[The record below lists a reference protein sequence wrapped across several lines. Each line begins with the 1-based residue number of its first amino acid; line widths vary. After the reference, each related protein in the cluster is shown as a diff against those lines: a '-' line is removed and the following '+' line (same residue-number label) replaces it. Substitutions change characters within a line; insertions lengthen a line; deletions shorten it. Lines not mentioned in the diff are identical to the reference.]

1 MKGIDVSAYQGRPD
15 WTAVRAAGIEMAIIR
30 VANRKGTDASFE
42 HNYTG
47 CSLAGIRKGVYRYS
61 YALTAD
67 EAVKEAMEVVRILN
81 GRTLEFGV
89 WLDLEWSEQ
98 RKLGKKKITEI
109 AQVWI
114 RTIQAAGYACGIYCN
129 MDWHKNVLDTDA
141 LQVPFW
147 IARYPA
153 DDSGKLREQ
162 LRPNRGECGW
172 QYSSKGKVT
181 GIAGNVDL
189 NEWYGH
195 ADMTGRKRKIDK
207 ETLGSLQEALNADV
221 IRDKN
226 GNLLEVDRKKG
237 KLTDSAIQKALM
249 KSGAFDQKRGRY
261 TVGSEGEV
269 VKWLEMRLD
278 TLIGDSIK
286 MLLGHTL
293 TEGRT
298 PDGKYGNDVRLAVGL
313 LQEMRGLKKD
323 YKAGPKTITELL
335 YRLL

>member
-1 MKGIDVSAYQGRPD
+1 M
-15 WTAVRAAGIEMAIIR
+15 
-30 VANRKGTDASFE
+30 
-42 HNYTG
+42 
-47 CSLAGIRKGVYRYS
+47 
-61 YALTAD
+61 
-67 EAVKEAMEVVRILN
+67 
-81 GRTLEFGV
+81 

-109 AQVWI
+109 AQAWI

-189 NEWYGH
+189 NEWSGH
-195 ADMTGRKRKIDK
+195 ADMTGRKREID
-207 ETLGSLQEALNADV
+207 EEALGSLQEALNADG

-226 GNLLEVDRKKG
+226 GNPLKVDQKKG

-249 KSGAFDQKRGRY
+249 KSGVFDQKKGRY

-278 TLIGDSIK
+278 TAIGDSIK
-286 MLLGHTL
+286 VLLGHTL
-293 TEGRT
+293 TEGRL

-313 LQEMRGLKKD
+313 LQELRGLTKD
-323 YKAGPKTITELL
+323 YIAGPKTITELL
-335 YRLL
+335 YK